1 MHSKD
6 DNNTFGDRLRTL
18 RSEKNLNQA
27 SFGEVLGEIM
37 GTKRVSSSAI
47 GAYERNE
54 REPTYELLR
63 TISSFFNVSID
74 YLMCTSDERLSVEKY
89 IAKDTYDLKELLSKY
104 KVTLDGTELNQ
115 AQCQRVLD
123 IAATL
128 ILSGS
133 DA

>member
-1 MHSKD
+1 MYSKD
-6 DNNTFGDRLRTL
+6 NNDTFGDRLRTL

-27 SFGEVLGEIM
+27 GFGEVLGEIM

-63 TISSFFNVSID
+63 TISGFFNVSID
-74 YLMCTSDERLSVEKY
+74 YLMCTSDERLTVEKY
-89 IAKDTYDLKELLSKY
+89 IAKDNYELEELLSKY
-104 KVTLDGTELNQ
+104 KVMLNGTELSQ
-115 AQCQRVLD
+115 SQCKRVLD

-128 ILSGS
+128 ILSES